1 MKNQDYRKL
10 GEEAINGKFAEL
22 ENNLWEEGWADNP
35 MSYRPLEH
43 EIYIEIMLRAM
54 GTISLMYK
62 DYDDFWAKNP
72 TEEEAYKVAQPIF
85 NKWANQLYPEV
96 KLINGLNQELNYGK
110 EAN

>member
-43 EIYIEIMLRAM
+43 EI
-54 GTISLMYK
+54 T
-62 DYDDFWAKNP
+62 
-72 TEEEAYKVAQPIF
+72 
-85 NKWANQLYPEV
+85 
-96 KLINGLNQELNYGK
+96 
-110 EAN
+110 